1 VDRPLKLKN
10 KSSQIHGGTY
20 DDDTGRMVLVL
31 NGATVAYH
39 NVDAKHAVGIENA
52 DSHGDYFHKHIR
64 PHHQYSR
71 VR

>member
-1 VDRPLKLKN
+1 MTL
-10 KSSQIHGGTY
+10 H
-20 DDDTGRMVLVL
+20 L

-39 NVDAKHAVGIENA
+39 NVDPVHAEGIEKA

-64 PHHQYSR
+64 PHHDFSR